1 MPFFSNSDMY
11 SSILSASASVSVSSR
26 PSLIM
31 SRRAS
36 SSAKM
41 SKNTGALPEHQ
52 EVPYREYRGRDNS
65 VNKTHEP
72 KAPDGVAGDW
82 R

>member
-1 MPFFSNSDMY
+1 MFDRVN
-11 SSILSASASVSVSSR
+11 
-26 PSLIM
+26 
-31 SRRAS
+31 
-36 SSAKM
+36 KM
-41 SKNTGALPEHQ
+41 KHNKKKNTGSLPEHQ
-52 EVPYREYRGRDNS
+52 NVPYRDYRGRDNS

>member
-1 MPFFSNSDMY
+1 MFNRV
-11 SSILSASASVSVSSR
+11 I
-26 PSLIM
+26 
-31 SRRAS
+31 
-36 SSAKM
+36 KM
-41 SKNTGALPEHQ
+41 KHKKKNTGSLPEHQ
-52 EVPYREYRGRDNS
+52 NVPYRDYRGRDNS